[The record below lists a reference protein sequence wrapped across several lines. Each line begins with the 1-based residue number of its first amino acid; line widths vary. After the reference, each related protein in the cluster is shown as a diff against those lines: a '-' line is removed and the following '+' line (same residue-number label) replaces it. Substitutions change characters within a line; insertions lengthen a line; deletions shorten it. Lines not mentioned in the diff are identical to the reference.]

1 MLGTLSDQKQAQD
14 ETYQQKIFLI
24 HQKESQ
30 DKMAVEAEMEQLRK
44 EQLSE
49 LQKELQQKRLRQLS
63 ESEKKLEAFKRKQ
76 GKGNPE
82 NDLIFAEMLAQ
93 YGNQVKTIDSDLERE
108 KVKQLDSL
116 E

>member
-1 MLGTLSDQKQAQD
+1 MLGTLGDQKLAQD

-30 DKMAVEAEMEQLRK
+30 DKQAIEEEMEQLRK
-44 EQLSE
+44 EQLSD
-49 LQKELQQKRLRQLS
+49 LQKDLQQKRLKLLS

-82 NDLIFAEMLAQ
+82 NDLIFADMLAQ
-93 YGNQVKTIDSDLERE
+93 YGNQVKAID
-108 KVKQLDSL
+108 
-116 E
+116 